1 MFDILYFVPYY
12 VLFLMF
18 VIVLAEK
25 GINQAKTSEVKPE
38 DAKK

>member
-12 VLFLMF
+12 ISFLMF
-18 VIVLAEK
+18 VIVMAEK
-25 GINQAKTSEVKPE
+25 GINQAKKTSGQE

>member
-12 VLFLMF
+12 VLVRMF
-18 VIVLAEK
+18 VIGLAEK
-25 GINQAKTSEVKPE
+25 GINQAKKTSGKG